1 MLVAELKRNVDTPI
15 ALCLLGNKSDLDSG
29 RKVSTE
35 EAAEYAASIE
45 ALFFE
50 TSALKNTG
58 DPLLKVKKGERYL
71 RIRSVAT

>member
-15 ALCLLGNKSDLDSG
+15 SMCLLGNKSDLDSG

-58 DPLLKVKKGERYL
+58 DPPLKLKKG
-71 RIRSVAT
+71 

>member
-1 MLVAELKRNVDTPI
+1 MFVLELKKNVDTPI
-15 ALCLLGNKSDLDSG
+15 AMCLLGNKCDLDSG

-58 DPLLKVKKGERYL
+58 NLLWNVKGEL
-71 RIRSVAT
+71 